1 MNNAFLPILSA
12 IIAALSAL
20 IISILT
26 KEAKISE
33 LRQQWI
39 DGLRTEL
46 SEFAGTAYHCLK
58 ISESL
63 MSIKSNNMAQKMLGE
78 VVGDNYRELSIQSN
92 DIFQNLETLAMKI
105 TLRMNMEELNPRN
118 LKKQIDA
125 YVKEQENKD
134 SSVQKI
140 ALTNL
145 TKISQKIL
153 KKEWDRVKDGETAF
167 KLVKCISFIL
177 SLGLIIIIILNFFQ
191 LRCSFCEAIYKYL
204 GS

>member
-1 MNNAFLPILSA
+1 
-12 IIAALSAL
+12 
-20 IISILT
+20 
-26 KEAKISE
+26 
-33 LRQQWI
+33 
-39 DGLRTEL
+39 
-46 SEFAGTAYHCLK
+46 
-58 ISESL
+58 
-63 MSIKSNNMAQKMLGE
+63 MLGE

-105 TLRMNMEELNPRN
+105 TLRLNMEELNHRN